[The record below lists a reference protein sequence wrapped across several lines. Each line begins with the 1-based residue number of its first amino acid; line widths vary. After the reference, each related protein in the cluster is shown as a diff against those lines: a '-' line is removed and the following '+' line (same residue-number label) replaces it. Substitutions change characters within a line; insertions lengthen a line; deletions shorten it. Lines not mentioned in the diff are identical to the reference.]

1 MILRLNFNTKMR
13 SMKDLASQDFQIL
26 VKDQV
31 IVISNAQ
38 AFIPKI

>member
-1 MILRLNFNTKMR
+1 MFKLNLNTKMR
-13 SMKDLASQDFQIL
+13 SMKKIARQDFQIL

-38 AFIPKI
+38 ALDPKI